1 MPSSTGGTILTGTC
15 MPHACVSVCILCF
28 TCTFIPLLLRLNF
41 VISFYLSYDS
51 MIPAS
56 DLGGVTPEP
65 TPPIPKQWWVSSRWL
80 TDSDQFN
87 EWMTEEDYELII
99 VVWRRITILL
109 PSLQISK

>member
-1 MPSSTGGTILTGTC
+1 M
-15 MPHACVSVCILCF
+15 CVCLCRSYSDNFCI
-28 TCTFIPLLLRLNF
+28 
-41 VISFYLSYDS
+41 SYDS

-65 TPPIPKQWWVSSRWL
+65 TPPSPKQWWVSSRWL

-99 VVWRRITILL
+99 VVRRNN
-109 PSLQISK
+109 